1 MADRV
6 FTVPSFTPTAINDTT
21 ALTNAAHMS
30 IGAGAALQGLMV
42 KEIYVKGI
50 ASSLPANP
58 NEMLFARNSTI
69 GVTPTALSA
78 PNSDGPK
85 NGFSSVTTT
94 VPKTFV
100 AASTPPQR
108 SATTTNARLGLSH
121 NPFGG
126 QAKWQAP
133 SFQEGWLIFGV
144 TADIS
149 ESSLSCLALGGGLD
163 EAHIVYETM

>member
-6 FTVPSFTPTAINDTT
+6 FTVPSFTATAVNDTT
-21 ALTNAAHMS
+21 ALTNGVHLS
-30 IGAGAALQGLMV
+30 IGCGAALQGIMV
-42 KEIYVKGI
+42 KEIYVKGL

-85 NGFSSVTTT
+85 NGFSTAPATL
-94 VPKTFV
+94 PKTFV

-133 SFQEGWLIFGV
+133 TFDEGWLIFGI

-149 ESSLSCLALGGGLD
+149 ESSLSCLTLGGGLD
-163 EAHIVYETM
+163 DASITYEVM